1 MNWGSAKRSKAS
13 IVSPPPMERV
23 VSQDEALGRASQ
35 RPGLNSSQKINIK
48 VKVKVN
54 VMVIGD

>member
-1 MNWGSAKRSKAS
+1 MNWGSAKRSKES
-13 IVSPPPMERV
+13 IVSPPPMEHV

-35 RPGLNSSQKINIK
+35 RPDLISSQIINIK

-54 VMVIGD
+54 VMVIAD